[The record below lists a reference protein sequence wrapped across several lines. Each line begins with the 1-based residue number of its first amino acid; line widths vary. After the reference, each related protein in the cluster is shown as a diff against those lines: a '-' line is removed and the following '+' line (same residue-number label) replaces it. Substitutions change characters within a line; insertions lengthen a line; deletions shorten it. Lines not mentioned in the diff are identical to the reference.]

1 MAYSFFCNK
10 ICDISNYF
18 TGVEEALESMPR
30 EVIGQV
36 IDILLTAYTRQRT
49 IFICGNGGSA
59 ALASHLACD
68 LGKGLSDLVSYRM
81 RVLSLTDNVPLI
93 TAWGND
99 TAYADIFAEQL
110 KNFVQPSDVVLA
122 ISCSGNS
129 PNVLNCLRTAT
140 EAGAITVGFT
150 GFQGGKMKQLCD
162 RCVIVPSDSMQI
174 IEDLHVIIA
183 HGMYTIMRNRLR
195 QLDIWQ
201 PIQEQS
207 GAHAGATMKGSSE

>member
-36 IDILLTAYTRQRT
+36 IDILLTAYRLQRT

-81 RVLSLTDNVPLI
+81 RVLSLTDNIPLI

-110 KNFVQPSDVVLA
+110 KNFVEPSDVVLA

-129 PNVLNCLRTAT
+129 PNVLNCLRTAK

-162 RCVIVPSDSMQI
+162 SCVIVPSDSMQI

-207 GAHAGATMKGSSE
+207 GPYAGATMKGFSD